1 VNQKEVHQKV
11 LEKHLSALSMYYP
24 ISCEQFLCKL
34 DFFHSQLHFPKF
46 LGFIQAEKL
55 GVETDQSKLWAAF
68 RILLSVLKAIS
79 FASNFVRDSY
89 IQKHKKFTVK
99 WIKRRF
105 IKKYF
110 MEKHLSVM
118 FYPTSREQFLCK
130 LEFFHPQFHFG
141 NSLASFKQKKMWVS
155 SFYFLYFE
163 QLITL
168 TVL

>member
-1 VNQKEVHQKV
+1 MH
-11 LEKHLSALSMYYP
+11 YP
-24 ISCEQFLCKL
+24 IPREQVMCKL
-34 DFFHSQLHFPKF
+34 EFFHPQFHFQKF
-46 LGFIQAEKL
+46 LGFIQAEKV
-55 GVETDQSKLWAAF
+55 GVETTDQSKLWAAF

-118 FYPTSREQFLCK
+118 YYPTSHEQFLCK

-141 NSLASFKQKKMWVS
+141 NSLASFKQKKEGVGTDRS
-155 SFYFLYFE
+155 
-163 QLITL
+163 
-168 TVL
+168 